1 MISAIAPI
9 DESERLQELY
19 RMSILDTQP
28 DEDFNEIVEVAS
40 RICKV
45 PISLITLVDNN
56 RQWFKAEKGLG
67 MAETD
72 RNISFCAH
80 TILGD
85 DLMEVKDAE
94 LDERFIGNPLVEA
107 NPNIR
112 FYAGIPL
119 VTSKGYNL
127 GSLCV
132 IDTVPRSLNE
142 DQVFALNILSKQV
155 IKLFELRLRNIEIEA
170 KNSIVESQK
179 NHLQEL
185 NDIQN
190 KIISIVAHDVKSP
203 IASLKNMLDLK
214 KTDDISAEEM
224 DDFIEV
230 ISKQMDNTINLL
242 TNLVDWGGTLLK
254 KSSAKLNTINLYNLI
269 DDEFNKLDI
278 TSTVKQN
285 TLVNNVPTDYW
296 VNTDENMLQFIL
308 RNLIINAIKFTEGG
322 SITVSAIKSIDKDKV
337 KVMVIDTGIGM
348 SDEIKN
354 NLFRTNRKS
363 TRKGT
368 NMEEGSGMGLILA
381 REFAEKLGSTLSV
394 ESSVNE
400 GSTISFDLQNID
412 PIID

>member
-1 MISAIAPI
+1 
-9 DESERLQELY
+9 
-19 RMSILDTQP
+19 
-28 DEDFNEIVEVAS
+28 
-40 RICKV
+40 
-45 PISLITLVDNN
+45 
-56 RQWFKAEKGLG
+56 
-67 MAETD
+67 
-72 RNISFCAH
+72 
-80 TILGD
+80 
-85 DLMEVKDAE
+85 
-94 LDERFIGNPLVEA
+94 
-107 NPNIR
+107 
-112 FYAGIPL
+112 
-119 VTSKGYNL
+119 
-127 GSLCV
+127 
-132 IDTVPRSLNE
+132 
-142 DQVFALNILSKQV
+142 
-155 IKLFELRLRNIEIEA
+155 
-170 KNSIVESQK
+170 
-179 NHLQEL
+179 
-185 NDIQN
+185 
-190 KIISIVAHDVKSP
+190 
-203 IASLKNMLDLK
+203 MLDLK

-230 ISKQMDNTINLL
+230 IGKQMDITINLL

-254 KSSAKLNTINLYNLI
+254 KSSAKLKAINLYTLI

-381 REFAEKLGSTLSV
+381 REFADKLGSTLSV
-394 ESSVNE
+394 ESSVNV

-412 PIID
+412 PIIE